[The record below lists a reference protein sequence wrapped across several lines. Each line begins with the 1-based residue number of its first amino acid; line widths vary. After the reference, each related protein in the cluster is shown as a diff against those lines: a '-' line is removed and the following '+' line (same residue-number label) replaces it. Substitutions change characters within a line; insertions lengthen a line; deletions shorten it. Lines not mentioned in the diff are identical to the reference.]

1 MQTLKNLSDY
11 HVWPVKHRHWIFEVA
26 EDEAHGIWVRTRDLR
41 TFWEK
46 FPPDREL
53 KATHSSALIYA
64 SDSKTYYITQRAMRQ
79 ILQRSKSHSFY
90 AEVLKFLDW
99 FDRNVGRVAE
109 NKRTGERLEGI
120 NTHREQHEKALLQ
133 GPLRPAQVT
142 PRMEESTLALSQEER
157 WALAR
162 EENAVPKV
170 FHPEARVL
178 RTGWREWLAQGL
190 PAVQNWL
197 VAMWRGE
204 ANVWLTFGLAALLA
218 VVPSSVLKALVPD
231 HPEDWSGAIVR
242 LLWGHVLM
250 AVLSVVIALGI
261 LVVTTRCTRR
271 SMGQLGTRWVALAM
285 YCVVLTFL
293 PQLAVGNFDRS
304 LLWSWWDLVLGI
316 ERPVDVQADAQLGR
330 IVLRGPIGFG
340 SSEAL
345 RRVLERNPRLTLL
358 ELESPGGYAI
368 EGFRMARLISQHG
381 LDTVA
386 FGKCSSACTLLFAA
400 GKVRYLGPAAAMGF
414 HRSGRK
420 YSPVGDGWNST
431 DHAMAGYYAERGV
444 QQEFIQKALTPS
456 IAELWVAPQGEQFA
470 AGYASLRWS
479 ERKAGY

>member
-1 MQTLKNLSDY
+1 MQALKNLSDY
-11 HVWPVKHRHWIFEVA
+11 AVWPVKHRHWIFEVA

-64 SDSKTYYITQRAMRQ
+64 NDSKSYYIAQRAMRQ
-79 ILQRSKSHSFY
+79 ILLRSKSHSFHP
-90 AEVLKFLDW
+90 EVLKFLDW

-120 NTHREQHEKALLQ
+120 NTHREQHEQSLHL
-133 GPLRPAQVT
+133 GPLRPGLVS
-142 PRMEESTLALSQEER
+142 PRMEESTLTLSQEER
-157 WALAR
+157 WALAK
-162 EENAVPKV
+162 EESDTPKV

-178 RTGWREWLAQGL
+178 RMGWREWLVQGL
-190 PAVQNWL
+190 PAAQTWL
-197 VAMWRGE
+197 GAVWRGE

-218 VVPSSVLKALVPD
+218 VFPSMVLKALVPE
-231 HPEDWSGAIVR
+231 HAEDWPQAIGR

-250 AVLSVVIALGI
+250 AALSLVIALFI

-271 SMGQLGTRWVALAM
+271 CMGMRGTRWAALAL
-285 YCVVLTFL
+285 YCVVLSFL
-293 PQLAVGNFDRS
+293 PELAVGNFDRG
-304 LLWSWWDLVLGI
+304 LLASWWDQVRGF
-316 ERPVDVQADAQLGR
+316 EQPVEVQADVQLGR
-330 IVLRGPIGFG
+330 IVLRGQIGFG

-345 RRVLERNPRLTLL
+345 RQVLERNPRLTLL
-358 ELESPGGYAI
+358 EVESPGGYAI
-368 EGFRMARLISQHG
+368 EGFRMAQLISRHG

-386 FGKCSSACTLLFAA
+386 FGECYSACTLLFAA
-400 GKVRYLGPAAAMGF
+400 GKVRYLGPDAALGF

-420 YSPVGDGWNST
+420 YSPVGDGWSKT
-431 DHAMAGYYAERGV
+431 DHAMADYYAERGV
-444 QQEFIQKALTPS
+444 QQDFIQKALTPS
-456 IAELWVAPQGEQFA
+456 IAGLWVAPHGEQFA

-479 ERKAGY
+479 ERKPGY